1 MRKKISYLLS
11 SVAGVALLVGIIY
24 YIGWGDIYAKIVQL
38 GIDGLGVL
46 FLAVFISTSAGIASW
61 WIILRSYGIK
71 MPLRTICGSRLCG
84 QAISYLTPS
93 MYIGGEPVRALLVFG
108 RTTTPKTR
116 IAATIIVERFL
127 SGLSFIVFI
136 LVGTTAALISPAI
149 SAQER
154 ILVLFGT
161 LFIGG
166 WLIAGLLN
174 FTGNRKWISGFVR
187 RLERRFP
194 GKRFLIKV
202 AEKVAETEE
211 EIHVAFTS
219 HRKGILIAFLIQSI
233 ATFFVYLRPYL
244 FFYFARGVGFT
255 LSQLSILFT
264 LNIMLS
270 FFLWLT
276 PGGIGIAEGGRIGI
290 FALVGVSR
298 GGAVA
303 FSLVIGFLELLFV
316 AVGLSYLLHRG
327 IRRRTSI

>member
-1 MRKKISYLLS
+1 MRKRVSYLLS

-24 YIGWGDIYAKIVQL
+24 YIGWGDIYTPIIKL
-38 GIDGLGVL
+38 GIDGLAVL
-46 FLAVFISTSAGIASW
+46 FLTALISASAGIASW

-71 MPLRTICGSRLCG
+71 IPLRTVCGSRLSG

-136 LVGTTAALISPAI
+136 LVGTTAALIAPAI
-149 SAQER
+149 STQAR
-154 ILVLFGT
+154 ILVLTGT

-166 WLIAGLLN
+166 WLIVGLVN
-174 FTGNRKWISGFVR
+174 FAGNRKWISKFVR
-187 RLERRFP
+187 KLERRFP
-194 GKRFLIKV
+194 RKRFLSKA
-202 AEKVAETEE
+202 AEKIAETEE
-211 EIHVAFTS
+211 EIYVAFTA
-219 HRKGILIAFLIQSI
+219 HRRGVFVAFLIQSV
-233 ATFFVYLRPYL
+233 ATFFIYLRPYL
-244 FFYFARGVGFT
+244 FFYFVRGMGFT
-255 LSQLSILFT
+255 LSQLSLLFT

-270 FFLWLT
+270 LFLWLT

-303 FSLVIGFLELLFV
+303 FSLIIGFLELLFV

-327 IRRRTSI
+327 IHRRRSP

>member
-11 SVAGVALLVGIIY
+11 GAAGVALLIGIIY
-24 YIGWGDIYAKIVQL
+24 YIGWGDIYAEIVQL

-46 FLAVFISTSAGIASW
+46 LLAVFISTSAGIASW

-71 MPLRTICGSRLCG
+71 MPLRTICGSRLSG

-93 MYIGGEPVRALLVFG
+93 MYIGGEPVRALLVFS

-116 IAATIIVERFL
+116 IAATIIIERFL

-136 LVGTTAALISPAI
+136 LMGTIAALISPAI
-149 SAQER
+149 STQER

-194 GKRFLIKV
+194 GKRFLVKV

-211 EIHVAFTS
+211 EIYVAFTS

-244 FFYFARGVGFT
+244 FFYFARGMGFT
-255 LSQLSILFT
+255 LSQLSVLFT

-316 AVGLSYLLHRG
+316 AVGLFYLLHRG